1 MYSLSTQIFTVDI
14 LLITRDNYAFY
25 DYDFRHL
32 LLICTNIEEL
42 IDDAI
47 LFDTSRPRLLLVGAE
62 LMSASTG

>member
-32 LLICTNIEEL
+32 LLICANIEKL

-47 LFDTSRPRLLLVGAE
+47 LFDISRPRLLLVGAE